1 MLGEWKDGKYHGG
14 QKEGRYEGE
23 RKEGKKHGKGKWWSP
38 SCAFYDG
45 LTIKRRV

>member
-38 SCAFYDG
+38 SGDIYDG